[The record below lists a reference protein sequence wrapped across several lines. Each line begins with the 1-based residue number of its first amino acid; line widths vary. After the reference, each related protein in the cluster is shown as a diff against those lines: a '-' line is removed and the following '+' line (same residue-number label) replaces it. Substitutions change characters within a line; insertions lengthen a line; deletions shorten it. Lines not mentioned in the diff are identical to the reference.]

1 MVAGAA
7 VVILGA
13 FTVGCGPAPGYE
25 PEPRVPE
32 GYAPLEPGRR
42 AASAEELQMQAQA
55 RADAQAQAG
64 DVPIGE
70 SADEYTDT
78 DPSAL
83 TEFKPALDGHGAWV
97 DDSTYGTVWVPES
110 TEVGSDFEPYV
121 TAGHWT
127 YDDDQSWVWVSD
139 YDWGWAPFHYG
150 RWVRLPSHG
159 WSWIPGRVYSGA
171 WVTWRVGPSGYDY
184 VGWAPA
190 APEWYWYDGYAV
202 GWTFGWYHPSY
213 WYCHHDY
220 IYDRG
225 WRGHAVYGGTP
236 QGQVIGGRTAP
247 YTPAPPSHV
256 AANPTVNGPAHVA
269 ATPRV
274 NGPKPSDL
282 GIKQGSVVKPP
293 SDDNRL
299 AKARTYAT
307 PSSATKVG
315 AAAPSNTRRPHVDDG
330 VAGQPGREI
339 ARPNGGDRMSPSVAS
354 RLEPSARAPQ
364 VVTNPAP
371 RPSNNGFA
379 GRVASQPSTSTSI
392 HDSQPSVVQRP
403 TVTNTQPQPRP
414 SFSNTPTVR
423 SQPSQPSVTT
433 NPTVRSQPSFSSTP
447 TVRSQPSVSSTP
459 TVRSNPTPSSPT
471 VRSSP
476 TVHSSPSTSTPTFR
490 SSAPSVSRSAPSV
503 HSAPSTHSS
512 SPSRSAPSVSRGGRG
527 GRR

>member
-1 MVAGAA
+1 MTRLQSITAKLTLGAA
-7 VVILGA
+7 ALVFGA

-42 AASAEELQMQAQA
+42 AASAEELQMQAQL
-55 RADAQAQAG
+55 RVDAQNRAAAGQGG
-64 DVPIGE
+64 DVQIGE

-83 TEFKPALDGHGAWV
+83 TEFKPALDGHGQWEN
-97 DDSTYGTVWVPES
+97 DSTYGTVWVPSS
-110 TEVGSDFEPYV
+110 TEVGTDFEPYV

-150 RWVRLPSHG
+150 RWVRLPNHG

-171 WVTWRVGPSGYDY
+171 WVTWRTGPSGYDY

-256 AANPTVNGPAHVA
+256 AANPSVNGPAHVVA
-269 ATPRV
+269 NPRV
-274 NGPKPSDL
+274 AGPKPSDL
-282 GIKQGSVVKPP
+282 GIKQGSVVAPP
-293 SDDNRL
+293 SGDERL

-315 AAAPSNTRRPHVDDG
+315 AAAPSNTRRPRPDDG
-330 VAGQPGREI
+330 LAGQPGREI
-339 ARPNGGDRMSPSVAS
+339 ARPGTGDRMSPSVAS
-354 RLEPSARAPQ
+354 RLEPTARAPQ

-371 RPSNNGFA
+371 RPVPSNNGFA
-379 GRVASQPSTSTSI
+379 GRVASQPSTTTTMR
-392 HDSQPSVVQRP
+392 DSQPSVIQRP
-403 TVTNTQPQPRP
+403 SVSQPSVQQPQPRP

-423 SQPSQPSVTT
+423 SQPSVTT
-433 NPTVRSQPSFSSTP
+433 TQPSFRP
-447 TVRSQPSVSSTP
+447 QPSVSAP
-459 TVRSNPTPSSPT
+459 PVRSRRRRAASSLPVQVAQVT
-471 VRSSP
+471 NGTRRATGNRSSGK
-476 TVHSSPSTSTPTFR
+476 R
-490 SSAPSVSRSAPSV
+490 L
-503 HSAPSTHSS
+503 
-512 SPSRSAPSVSRGGRG
+512 
-527 GRR
+527 